1 MYGRA
6 YGFAVVAPRYF
17 NAAGADPA
25 GRLGEWH
32 EPETHLIP
40 LILQAAIYRE
50 MANWEASD
58 KAYLRT
64 IALHDKYYGDAH
76 PKTVTAME
84 ERAQMLIK
92 AGRVPEALAL
102 WGDVVDLW
110 IYGLGT
116 NHLREALSRRGY
128 AEALRNAGKA
138 DEAAAQEKLANGIN
152 EIWNNGR

>member
-1 MYGRA
+1 MA
-6 YGFAVVAPRYF
+6 
-17 NAAGADPA
+17 
-25 GRLGEWH
+25 
-32 EPETHLIP
+32 P